1 VVNIIVAPCQE
12 KWDAI
17 KDAKTEAELN
27 PNIRIQPPLF
37 MLSFLTEV
45 MVLTFTKGYIWSTKI
60 KQLGKMGKAH
70 MTVDEITRLK

>member
-1 VVNIIVAPCQE
+1 MVNIIVAPCQE

-27 PNIRIQPPLF
+27 PNIRIQPPLS

-60 KQLGKMGKAH
+60 KKLGKMGKAH
-70 MTVDEITRLK
+70 MTVDEITHLK